1 MAWAWEW
8 EWDQGDGAACAPK
21 SERISCL
28 VSFLGASPAV
38 VDVVAF
44 TGGAW
49 KSSEKRSFS
58 DDEGTGAG
66 AGAGVEVT

>member
-1 MAWAWEW
+1 VAWAW

-28 VSFLGASPAV
+28 VSFLDAGASV
-38 VDVVAF
+38 VGMAF
-44 TGGAW
+44 TGGVW

-58 DDEGTGAG
+58 DEGTGAG
-66 AGAGVEVT
+66 AGAGVEVA

>member
-1 MAWAWEW
+1 VAWAWAW

-28 VSFLGASPAV
+28 ASFLDEGTV
-38 VDVVAF
+38 VGVVF

-49 KSSEKRSFS
+49 KSSEKRSFA
-58 DDEGTGAG
+58 DDEDTGAG
-66 AGAGVEVT
+66 AGTGVEVT

>member
-8 EWDQGDGAACAPK
+8 GQGDGAACAPK

-28 VSFLGASPAV
+28 VSFLVAGVSV
-38 VDVVAF
+38 VGVAF

-49 KSSEKRSFS
+49 KSREKRSFS
-58 DDEGTGAG
+58 
-66 AGAGVEVT
+66 GAGVEVT